1 MDVKAVGAVL
11 VYVVIVL
18 TSTALT
24 GGAGLHT
31 GERRLKY
38 GHFFA
43 QTLYRYVARL
53 GEVDCNVLSYAS
65 FCSGSYPILRSVP
78 PVQVHWRSA

>member
-1 MDVKAVGAVL
+1 MKAVGAVL

-18 TSTALT
+18 TSRALT
-24 GGAGLHT
+24 GGAGLRT

-43 QTLYRYVARL
+43 QTLYLAHVS
-53 GEVDCNVLSYAS
+53 VLTLCDGNAS
-65 FCSGSYPILRSVP
+65 SSLWFRVVC
-78 PVQVHWRSA
+78 

>member
-43 QTLYRYVARL
+43 QTLYSCSARVVWL
-53 GEVDCNVLSYAS
+53 YLTHHTHTHTHTILTKILARHGPYPLLSY
-65 FCSGSYPILRSVP
+65 
-78 PVQVHWRSA
+78 